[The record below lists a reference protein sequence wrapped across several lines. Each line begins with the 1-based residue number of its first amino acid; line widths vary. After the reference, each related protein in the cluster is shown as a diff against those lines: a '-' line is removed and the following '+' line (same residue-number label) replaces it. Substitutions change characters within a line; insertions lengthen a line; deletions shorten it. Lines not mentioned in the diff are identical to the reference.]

1 MRVLMWLGVVA
12 SVVATIYAGYWDLCV
27 DWGLL
32 NRHSKNKWLRDKIIT
47 RNKSVYFVA
56 IGADIVLRLA
66 WMLSIMRVDRTF
78 GFVRYENAFTVI
90 LACLEIIRRGI
101 WNFFRIE
108 NEHLNNVG
116 KYRAVKAVPLP
127 FSDD

>member
-1 MRVLMWLGVVA
+1 MWLGVVA

-56 IGADIVLRLA
+56 IVSPLTSYPCGDQ
-66 WMLSIMRVDRTF
+66 MH
-78 GFVRYENAFTVI
+78 
-90 LACLEIIRRGI
+90 CLEKRLHH
-101 WNFFRIE
+101 FQFRY
-108 NEHLNNVG
+108 HWGTVPCFLQFPHTQLNLKPCFCHAGCGYCVEVSVD
-116 KYRAVKAVPLP
+116 AVNYA
-127 FSDD
+127 S